1 VISLAETGDGKKIRV
16 YELAKELNLSSE
28 ALLKVLAEMK
38 ISVKSHMSS
47 LAQEE
52 VLKIR
57 GRFDLEKKTARTKTV
72 RKKKKK
78 KKKRQK
84 PRVTAEAVK
93 TVRDT
98 LAKIDSGGG
107 KSRQKKRKKHREE
120 KVEKQQE
127 IENTDGVNTIRIT
140 DYTSASEL
148 SELMDIPLGK
158 VIGKFMELGVMAT
171 ANQRLDVETVS
182 LVAHEFNYEV
192 EVVARYG
199 ASELE
204 KKRVSVGGTESNRSP
219 IVTVM
224 GHVDHGKTALLD
236 RIRQTNVIATE
247 SGGIT
252 QHIGAYV
259 SKLKGG
265 ERITFIDTPG
275 HEAFTAMRT
284 RGARITDIVV
294 LVIAADSRVMPQT
307 VEAIDH
313 ARAAAVPIIVA
324 ITKIDLPTANPD
336 LIKNDLASHNVLIE
350 EWGGDILCSEV
361 SSITGENIDDLLDKI
376 LLQAEMLELSAYPD
390 RPARGTVLEGEVDS
404 RRGIVVN
411 VLIQDG
417 TLRVEDDFVA
427 GQCCGRVR
435 AMYDENENEILETG
449 PGTPVQ
455 ILGCSSVPNAGES
468 IVAVSSEHE
477 AKRIS
482 RRRQIVQRERELHS
496 SKMISLEEF
505 WLKSDENEGKMNL
518 IVKADVQGT
527 AEAIVDSLT
536 RLGNEEVSV
545 NIIRSGA
552 GGISGNDVNLA
563 AASNAVIIGFRVRP
577 DVRAREEAAE
587 KHVEIVTFSVIHQVE
602 ETVTKALSGLLKP
615 EKKEEFLGSAEVRD
629 LFKVPKIGIVAGSYV
644 ISGVIK
650 RNAQLRLVRNGVDVW
665 SGTVSSLKRFKEDR
679 KEVKSGFECG
689 IGLSGFNDIKV
700 GDVIESFEII
710 SIAREL

>member
-1 VISLAETGDGKKIRV
+1 LAENSGGKKKRV

-28 ALLKVLAEMK
+28 ALLKVLKEMD

-47 LAQEE
+47 LAPEQVVE
-52 VLKIR
+52 VR
-57 GRFDLEKKTARTKTV
+57 NRFDQEKQEARTKTV

-78 KKKRQK
+78 KRRRHK

-98 LAKIDSGGG
+98 LAKIDSSSG
-107 KSRQKKRKKHREE
+107 KTRQKKRRKHREE
-120 KVEKQQE
+120 KTEKQQE
-127 IENTDGVNTIRIT
+127 ATTDKDVRTIRIT
-140 DYTSASEL
+140 EYTSPSEL
-148 SELMDIPLGK
+148 ADLMGLPLSK

-171 ANQRLDVETVS
+171 ANQRLDVETIS
-182 LVAHEFNYEV
+182 LVADEFNFEV
-192 EVVARYG
+192 ETVASYG
-199 ASELE
+199 AREIE
-204 KKRVSVGGTESNRSP
+204 KKRVSSGGTETGRSP

-259 SKLKGG
+259 ARVGDGK
-265 ERITFIDTPG
+265 RITFIDTPG

-284 RGARITDIVV
+284 RGARVTDIVV
-294 LVIAADSRVMPQT
+294 LVVAADSRVMPQT
-307 VEAIDH
+307 EEAIDH
-313 ARAAAVPIIVA
+313 ARAAGVPIVVA
-324 ITKIDLPTANPD
+324 ITKIDLPTANTD
-336 LIKNDLASHNVLIE
+336 MIKNDLASHKVLIE
-350 EWGGDILCSEV
+350 EWGGDVLCSEV
-361 SSITGENIDDLLDKI
+361 SSITGENIEDLLDKI
-376 LLQAEMLELSAYPD
+376 LLQAEMLELTAYPD
-390 RPARGTVLEGEVDS
+390 RPARGTVIEGEVDP
-404 RRGIVVN
+404 RRGTVVN
-411 VLIQDG
+411 AIIEDG

-427 GQCCGRVR
+427 GRCAGRVR
-435 AMYDENENEILETG
+435 ALYDENEKELEKAG

-455 ILGCSSVPNAGES
+455 ILGCSEVPDAGEP
-468 IVAVSSEHE
+468 IVSVSDEHE

-482 RRRQIVQRERELHS
+482 RRRQLVQRERDLHS
-496 SKMISLEEF
+496 SKMVSLEDF
-505 WLKSDENEGKMNL
+505 WKKSEETEGVLNL
-518 IVKADVQGT
+518 VVKADVQGT
-527 AEAIVDSLT
+527 AEAIVDALT
-536 RLGNEEVSV
+536 KLGNEEVSV

-577 DVRAREEAAE
+577 DVRAREEASA
-587 KHVEIVTFSVIHQVE
+587 KDVEIVTFSVIHQVE
-602 ETVTKALSGLLKP
+602 ETITKALSGLLKP
-615 EKKEEFLGSAEVRD
+615 EQKEEFLGSAEVRD
-629 LFKVPKIGIVAGSYV
+629 LFKVPKAGVIAGSYV
-644 ISGVIK
+644 ISGVIR
-650 RNAQLRLVRNGVDVW
+650 RNAQVRLVRNGVDVW

-700 GDVIESFEII
+700 GDVIESFEIV

>member
-1 VISLAETGDGKKIRV
+1 MAENSGGKKKRV

-28 ALLKVLAEMK
+28 ALLKVLKEMD

-47 LAQEE
+47 LAQEQVVE
-52 VLKIR
+52 VR
-57 GRFDLEKKTARTKTV
+57 NRFDQEKQEARSKTV

-78 KKKRQK
+78 KRRRHK

-98 LAKIDSGGG
+98 LAKIDSSSG
-107 KSRQKKRKKHREE
+107 KTRQKKRRKHREE
-120 KVEKQQE
+120 KTEKQQE
-127 IENTDGVNTIRIT
+127 TATDKDVRTIRIT
-140 DYTSASEL
+140 EYTSPSEL
-148 SELMDIPLGK
+148 ADLMGVPLSK

-171 ANQRLDVETVS
+171 ANQRLDVETIS
-182 LVAHEFNYEV
+182 LVADEFNFEV
-192 EVVARYG
+192 ETVASYG
-199 ASELE
+199 AREIE
-204 KKRVSVGGTESNRSP
+204 KKRVSSGGTETGRSP

-259 SKLKGG
+259 ARVGDGK
-265 ERITFIDTPG
+265 RITFIDTPG

-284 RGARITDIVV
+284 RGARVTDIVV
-294 LVIAADSRVMPQT
+294 LVVAADSRVMPQT
-307 VEAIDH
+307 EEAIDH
-313 ARAAAVPIIVA
+313 ARAAGVPIVVA
-324 ITKIDLPTANPD
+324 ITKIDLPTANTD

-350 EWGGDILCSEV
+350 EWGGDVLCSEV
-361 SSITGENIDDLLDKI
+361 SSITGENIEDLLDKI
-376 LLQAEMLELSAYPD
+376 LLQAEMLELTAYPD
-390 RPARGTVLEGEVDS
+390 RPARGTVIEGEVDP
-404 RRGIVVN
+404 RRGTVVN
-411 VLIQDG
+411 AIIEDG

-427 GQCCGRVR
+427 GRCAGRVR
-435 AMYDENENEILETG
+435 ALYDENENELEKAG

-455 ILGCSSVPNAGES
+455 ILGCSEVPDAGEP
-468 IVAVSSEHE
+468 IVSVSDEHE

-482 RRRQIVQRERELHS
+482 RRRQLVQRERELHS
-496 SKMISLEEF
+496 GKMVSLEDF
-505 WLKSDENEGKMNL
+505 WKKSEETEGILNL
-518 IVKADVQGT
+518 VVKADVQGT
-527 AEAIVDSLT
+527 AEAIVDALT
-536 RLGNEEVSV
+536 KLGNEEVSV

-577 DVRAREEAAE
+577 DVRAREEASA
-587 KHVEIVTFSVIHQVE
+587 KDVEIVTFSVIHQVE
-602 ETVTKALSGLLKP
+602 ETITKALSGLLKP
-615 EKKEEFLGSAEVRD
+615 EQKEEFLGSAEVRD
-629 LFKVPKIGIVAGSYV
+629 LFKVPKAGVIAGSYV
-644 ISGVIK
+644 ISGVIR
-650 RNAQLRLVRNGVDVW
+650 RNAQVRLVRNGVDVW

-700 GDVIESFEII
+700 GDVIESFEIV